1 MLKYPKQLFKANILS
16 KAKFRQN
23 FLKSYEQPFPSML
36 KREHFGLKTTISWLT
51 LHSAPFITFIPRL
64 RKEFPSS
71 QTLELSFFTSLFSE
85 NVMTVSFSNNI
96 FRNNT
101 SVIFSE
107 NAKWIGKYLTYTYSL
122 YQYSGGM
129 GLSQQFNSQQPH
141 LFYLIWQVI
150 DFQSLTMSQFPMLI
164 TLFVSIY
171 NVIFTETAMCFEKIF
186 IFSQIVYT
194 ALQTS
199 NVI

>member
-1 MLKYPKQLFKANILS
+1 
-16 KAKFRQN
+16 
-23 FLKSYEQPFPSML
+23 
-36 KREHFGLKTTISWLT
+36 
-51 LHSAPFITFIPRL
+51 
-64 RKEFPSS
+64 
-71 QTLELSFFTSLFSE
+71 
-85 NVMTVSFSNNI
+85 MTVSFSNNI
-96 FRNNT
+96 FINNT

-107 NAKWIGKYLTYTYSL
+107 NAKWVGKYLTYPYSL

-141 LFYLIWQVI
+141 LFYLIWRVI

-194 ALQTS
+194 ALQI
-199 NVI
+199 VM